1 MVAPELSLE
10 SAPSAAPGPRET
22 VARFGQM
29 TRTLTIEQCAWL
41 ALFIGAVLTRFWDL
55 GSRALHHDESLHAW
69 FSYQY
74 AIGKGYQHDPL
85 MHGPFLFHLNAL
97 VYVLFGATD
106 ASSRYG
112 PALFGVILVMLPIL
126 LRPLIGRWGALIC
139 AFLLLVSP
147 SILYYS
153 RLLRHDVY
161 LMTFTFLVLVAIA
174 RYVQTQQGRWVFV
187 GMIALAMAHANHEAS
202 YIIAVLLGAF
212 LFIIITWRVAKSLL
226 IATVVYLAAAGAT
239 LLVLPKVLKWEKLP
253 KIPWDTQAPGGS
265 EVTWAHWGPYLRT
278 MLFHPMILSFLI
290 VTVLYL
296 CTAVYILGTLR
307 LRETEPGTT
316 PNDRLFGGGGM
327 TTVVG
332 AFHRLLAEKRVLFGA
347 AGIAFFFWALLYS
360 SLFTNVGGLF
370 IGAFYSGIYWAGQQD
385 VFRGGQPWYYF
396 LFLFPLSGPI
406 AFLFGI
412 AAGGVTVGRF
422 IAYVRG
428 TRVMTIRLFTQVM
441 LLWYGV
447 GMLAV
452 LSGAGEK
459 MPWLVCHIILPFTI
473 LAASLLG
480 EAVEYLTAAWRMPV
494 RDRLPAFDPRPA
506 GAFGI
511 VATARPT
518 RTASHVRVSRRLLDS
533 SVIGGVIL
541 FLTGWFFA
549 VSHISANPAGDIR
562 LLLLAMPV
570 ILIAFFAAYAIQ
582 VGLKRALAV
591 AAIAVAI
598 PLALF
603 EVHLGWHLAFFA
615 GDVPTDML
623 VYTQTAPDMPMMMR
637 EINTL
642 SKERTGGYGL
652 PIWYSS
658 ATVWPMNWYL
668 RDYVTTPSA
677 TDPTS
682 MAAHFMG
689 SSLTA
694 PPPDDVAII
703 MVAQEDFSAAGGWED
718 QYLTNYERT
727 DYAMRWWFPEEIY
740 RSFTYSPLAPRP
752 DYPGLW
758 KPGIVPAHTDPTTG
772 KVVAAAP
779 GDVRPTWGDTLK
791 KAWQSISALG
801 NAPHT
806 TQVDANGVQTVVPT
820 TAPEPASNLWRFVAL
835 REPPHVFD
843 PPYGFHL
850 YVRKDLVRE
859 FNGIRY

>member
-1 MVAPELSLE
+1 MNTPTQSV
-10 SAPSAAPGPRET
+10 SAHSGPRDAIARLGEQVHIVT
-22 VARFGQM
+22 V
-29 TRTLTIEQCAWL
+29 EQCVWL

-85 MHGPFLFHLNAL
+85 MHGPFLFHLSAL
-97 VYVLFGATD
+97 IYALFGATD

-112 PALFGVILVMLPIL
+112 PALFGVILVMLSIL

-139 AFLLLVSP
+139 GFLLLISP

-153 RLLRHDVY
+153 RLLRHDIY

-239 LLVLPKVLKWEKLP
+239 LLVLPKVFMWEKLP

-278 MLFHPMILSFLI
+278 MLFNPMIFSFLI

-316 PNDRLFGGGGM
+316 PNDRLFGGWGM

-332 AFHRLLAEKRVLFGA
+332 AFHRLIAEKRVLVGA

-360 SLFTNVGGLF
+360 SLFTNIGGIF
-370 IGAFYSGIYWAGQQD
+370 SGAFYSGIYWAGQQD

-422 IAYVRG
+422 IVYVLGKRA
-428 TRVMTIRLFTQVM
+428 MTIRLFTQVM
-441 LLWYGV
+441 LLWYGF
-447 GMLAV
+447 GMFAV
-452 LSGAGEK
+452 LSEAGEK

-473 LAASLLG
+473 LSASLLG
-480 EAVEYLTAAWRMPV
+480 EAVEYLTAAWRVPTLA
-494 RDRLPAFDPRPA
+494 RLPAYDPRPA

-518 RTASHVRVSRRLLDS
+518 RAASHVRVSRRLLDS
-533 SVIGGVIL
+533 SVIGCVIL
-541 FLTGWFFA
+541 FLTGWFFG

-562 LLLLAMPV
+562 LLLVAMPV

-582 VGLKRALAV
+582 VGAKRALAA
-591 AAIAVAI
+591 AAIAVAL

-623 VYTQTAPDMPMMMR
+623 VYTQTSPDIPMMMHD
-637 EINTL
+637 INQL
-642 SKERTGGYGL
+642 SLERTGSEDGL
-652 PIWYSS
+652 EIWDS
-658 ATVWPMNWYL
+658 ASTTWPMNWYL
-668 RDYVTTPSA
+668 RQYIIAGNVRTFGTGVAGQVVGAP
-677 TDPTS
+677 PETS
-682 MAAHFMG
+682 
-689 SSLTA
+689 
-694 PPPDDVAII
+694 PPPDEVAII
-703 MVAQEDFSAAGGWED
+703 MVGNDDFGPWED
-718 QYLTNYERT
+718 QYLQNYERT

-740 RSFTYSPLAPRP
+740 RSFTYSPPAPRP

-758 KPGIVPAHTDPTTG
+758 KVNAFG
-772 KVVAAAP
+772 KEVK
-779 GDVRPTWGDTLK
+779 PTWSDTLK
-791 KAWQSISALG
+791 KAWQSIRALADPPKTTDGTQG
-801 NAPHT
+801 NANAAIQSTSP
-806 TQVDANGVQTVVPT
+806 APT
-820 TAPEPASNLWRFVAL
+820 NDLWRFVAL

-843 PPYGFHL
+843 QPYGFHL

-859 FNGIRY
+859 FNGLRY

>member
-1 MVAPELSLE
+1 MVAAEMSPE
-10 SAPSAAPGPRET
+10 PAAPVPTAPRDT
-22 VARFGQM
+22 LARLGQM
-29 TRTLTIEQCAWL
+29 THTITVEQCAYL
-41 ALFIGAVLTRFWDL
+41 TIFVSAVLTRFWDL

-69 FSYQY
+69 FSYNY

-97 VYVLFGATD
+97 VYALFGATD

-139 AFLLLVSP
+139 SFLLLISP

-153 RLLRHDVY
+153 RLIRHDIY
-161 LMTFTFLVLVAIA
+161 LMTFTFLVLVALA

-187 GMIALAMAHANHEAS
+187 GIIALALAHTNHEAS

-212 LFIIITWRVAKSLL
+212 LFLIITWRVAKSLL
-226 IATVVYLAAAGAT
+226 AATIVYLAVAAVC
-239 LLVLPKVLKWEKLP
+239 LLALPKFLHFEKLP
-253 KIPWDTQAPGGS
+253 KIPWDAQAG
-265 EVTWAHWGPYLRT
+265 EVNWAHWRPYLRT
-278 MLFHPMILSFLI
+278 LLFHPMIYSFLI

-296 CTAVYILGTLR
+296 CAAVYILGTLR

-316 PNDRLFGGGGM
+316 PNDRLFGGWGM

-332 AFHRLLAEKRVLFGA
+332 AFHRLLAEKRILFGA
-347 AGIAFFFWALLYS
+347 AGIASFFWTLLYS
-360 SLFTNVGGLF
+360 SLFTNIGGIF
-370 IGAFYSGIYWAGQQD
+370 SGAFYSGIYWAGQQD

-396 LFLFPLSGPI
+396 AFLFPLSGPV
-406 AFLFGI
+406 AFFFGI

-428 TRVMTIRLFTQVM
+428 KRAMTMRLFTQIM
-441 LLWYGV
+441 LLWYGF
-447 GMLAV
+447 GMFAV

-480 EAVEYLTAAWRMPV
+480 EAVEYLTAAWRSPV
-494 RDRLPAFDPRPA
+494 RHGLPAFNPRPA

-511 VATARPT
+511 VAAARPT
-518 RTASHVRVSRRLLDS
+518 REISRVRVSPRLLDS
-533 SVIGGVIL
+533 GVIGAVVL
-541 FLTGWFFA
+541 FLTSWFFA
-549 VSHISANPAGDIR
+549 VSRISANPAGDIR
-562 LLLLAMPV
+562 LLLLAMPIV
-570 ILIAFFAAYAIQ
+570 LIAFFAAYTIQ
-582 VGLKRALAV
+582 VGVRRALAV
-591 AAIAVAI
+591 AAIGLAL

-603 EVHLGWHLAFFA
+603 EVHLGWHLAFFG
-615 GDVPTDML
+615 GDTPTDML
-623 VYTQTAPDMPMMMR
+623 VYTQTSPDIPMMMR

-642 SKERTGGYGL
+642 SQERTGGDNL

-668 RDYVTTPSA
+668 RDYVA
-677 TDPTS
+677 TG
-682 MAAHFMG
+682 AAHFLG

-694 PPPDDVAII
+694 PPPDDAAII
-703 MVAQEDFSAAGGWED
+703 MVANDDFGPWED
-718 QYLTNYERT
+718 QNLTNYERT
-727 DYAMRWWFPEEIY
+727 DYVMRWWFPEEIY
-740 RSFTYSPLAPRP
+740 RSFTYSPPAPRP

-758 KPGIVPAHTDPTTG
+758 KQGIIPQHVDPTTG
-772 KVVAAAP
+772 KVVPAAQ
-779 GDVRPTWGDTLK
+779 GEIRPSWGDTLK
-791 KAWQSISALG
+791 KAWQSIRALADPPQTQRVYQT
-801 NAPHT
+801 NARGESVDT
-806 TQVDANGVQTVVPT
+806 TLSTPA
-820 TAPEPASNLWRFVAL
+820 PASNFWRFVAL
-835 REPPHVFD
+835 REPPHTID
-843 PPYGFHL
+843 SYNFHL

>member
-1 MVAPELSLE
+1 LEKRIVVAPELSLD
-10 SAPSAAPGPRET
+10 SAAPTPRET
-22 VARFGQM
+22 LARFGQM
-29 TRTLTIEQCAWL
+29 TRTMTIEQCAWL

-85 MHGPFLFHLNAL
+85 MHGPFLFHLSAL
-97 VYVLFGATD
+97 IYALFGATD

-139 AFLLLVSP
+139 AFLLLISP

-153 RLLRHDVY
+153 RLIRHDIY

-187 GMIALAMAHANHEAS
+187 GMIALALAHTNHEAS

-253 KIPWDTQAPGGS
+253 KIPWDAQAG
-265 EVTWAHWGPYLRT
+265 EVNWAHWGPYLRT

-316 PNDRLFGGGGM
+316 PNDRLFGGWGM

-360 SLFTNVGGLF
+360 SLFTNIGGIF
-370 IGAFYSGIYWAGQQD
+370 SGAFYSGIYWAGQQD

-422 IAYVRG
+422 IAYVFGKRA
-428 TRVMTIRLFTQVM
+428 MTIRLFTQVM
-441 LLWYGV
+441 LLWYGF
-447 GMLAV
+447 GMFAV
-452 LSGAGEK
+452 LTEAGEK

-473 LAASLLG
+473 LSASLLG
-480 EAVEYLTAAWRMPV
+480 EAVEYLTATWRMPV
-494 RDRLPAFDPRPA
+494 LDRLPAFDPRPA

-518 RTASHVRVSRRLLDS
+518 RAVSHVRVSRQLLDS
-533 SVIGGVIL
+533 SVIGIVIL

-562 LLLLAMPV
+562 LLLVALPV

-591 AAIAVAI
+591 AAMGIAI

-603 EVHLGWHLAFFA
+603 EIHLGWHLAFFA

-623 VYTQTAPDMPMMMR
+623 VYTQTAPDIPMMMQ
-637 EINTL
+637 EIDTL
-642 SKERTGGYGL
+642 SKERTGGANL

-668 RDYVTTPSA
+668 RDYVGTG
-677 TDPTS
+677 
-682 MAAHFMG
+682 AAHFMG
-689 SSLTA
+689 SALTA
-694 PPPDDVAII
+694 PPPDDAAIV
-703 MVAQEDFSAAGGWED
+703 MVANEDFGPWED

-727 DYAMRWWFPEEIY
+727 DYVMRWWFPEEIY
-740 RSFTYSPLAPRP
+740 RSFTYSPPAPRP

-758 KPGIVPAHTDPTTG
+758 KQGIVPAHTDPTTG
-772 KVVAAAP
+772 KVIAAAP
-779 GDVRPTWGDTLK
+779 GDVRPTWSDTLK
-791 KAWQSISALG
+791 KAWQSISALS
-801 NAPHT
+801 NAPQTTTT
-806 TQVDANGVQTVVPT
+806 TQYNAKNEPVVVQT
-820 TAPEPASNLWRFVAL
+820 TAPEPASNFWRFVAL
-835 REPPHVFD
+835 REPPHTIES
-843 PPYGFHL
+843 YNFHL

>member
-1 MVAPELSLE
+1 MVTGEMSLDPATPVAPT
-10 SAPSAAPGPRET
+10 PRET
-22 VARFGQM
+22 LARYAQM
-29 TRTLTIEQCAWL
+29 ARTITIEQCAYL
-41 ALFIGAVLTRFWDL
+41 ALFVSAVLTRFWDL

-97 VYVLFGATD
+97 VYALFGASD

-139 AFLLLVSP
+139 SFLLLISP

-153 RLLRHDVY
+153 RLIRHDIY

-174 RYVQTQQGRWVFV
+174 RYVQTQRSHWVFV
-187 GMIALAMAHANHEAS
+187 GMIALALAHTNHEAS
-202 YIIAVLLGAF
+202 YIIALLLAAF

-226 IATVVYLAAAGAT
+226 IATIIYLAVTGAT
-239 LLVLPKVLKWEKLP
+239 LLVLPKLFKWEKLP
-253 KIPWDTQAPGGS
+253 KIPWDAQAG
-265 EVTWAHWGPYLRT
+265 EMNWAHWGPYLHT
-278 MLFHPMILSFLI
+278 LLFHPMIFSFLI

-316 PNDRLFGGGGM
+316 PNDRLFGGWGM

-360 SLFTNVGGLF
+360 SLFTNIGGIF
-370 IGAFYSGIYWAGQQD
+370 SGAFYSGIYWAGQQD

-396 LFLFPLSGPI
+396 AFLFPLSGPI

-428 TRVMTIRLFTQVM
+428 KRAMTMRLFTQIM
-441 LLWYGV
+441 LLWYGF
-447 GMLAV
+447 GMFAV
-452 LSGAGEK
+452 LSEAGEK

-494 RDRLPAFDPRPA
+494 LERLPALDPRPA

-511 VATARPT
+511 VATARPM
-518 RTASHVRVSRRLLDS
+518 RAISHVHISRRLLDS
-533 SVIGGVIL
+533 SVIGGTIL

-549 VSHISANPAGDIR
+549 VSRISANPAGDIR
-562 LLLLAMPV
+562 FLVLAMP
-570 ILIAFFAAYAIQ
+570 ILLIAFFAAYAIQ

-591 AAIAVAI
+591 AAIGIAL
-598 PLALF
+598 PLTLF
-603 EVHLGWHLAFFA
+603 EVHLGWHLSFFA

-623 VYTQTAPDMPMMMR
+623 VYTQTSPDIPMMMR
-637 EINTL
+637 EIDTL
-642 SKERTGGYGL
+642 SKERTDGYNL

-668 RDYVTTPSA
+668 RDYVA
-677 TDPTS
+677 TG
-682 MAAHFMG
+682 AAHFLG

-694 PPPDDVAII
+694 QPPDDAAIV
-703 MVAQEDFSAAGGWED
+703 MVANEDFGPWED

-727 DYAMRWWFPEEIY
+727 DYVMRWWFPEEIY
-740 RSFTYSPLAPRP
+740 RSFTYSPPAPRP

-758 KPGIVPAHTDPTTG
+758 KQGIVPQHIDPTTG
-772 KVVAAAP
+772 KIVAAAP
-779 GDVRPTWGDTLK
+779 GEVRPTWGDTLK

-801 NAPHT
+801 RGPKTTRVYAANAQNTPQDVT
-806 TQVDANGVQTVVPT
+806 TTS
-820 TAPEPASNLWRFVAL
+820 PEPASNVWRFVAL
-835 REPPHVFD
+835 REPPHTID
-843 PPYGFHL
+843 SYNFHL

-859 FNGIRY
+859 FNGIRYS

>member
-1 MVAPELSLE
+1 VVAPELSLE
-10 SAPSAAPGPRET
+10 PAPSAAPTPRAT
-22 VARFGQM
+22 VARLGQT

-97 VYVLFGATD
+97 VYALFGATD

-153 RLLRHDVY
+153 RLIRHDIY

-174 RYVQTQQGRWVFV
+174 RYVQTQQSRWVFV
-187 GMIALAMAHANHEAS
+187 GMIALALAHTNHEAS

-226 IATVVYLAAAGAT
+226 IATVVYFAAAGTT
-239 LLVLPKVLKWEKLP
+239 LLVLPKLLKWEKLP

-265 EVTWAHWGPYLRT
+265 EMTWGHWGPYLHT
-278 MLFHPMILSFLI
+278 LLFNPMIFSFLI
-290 VTVLYL
+290 VTVLYC

-316 PNDRLFGGGGM
+316 PNDRLFGGWGM

-347 AGIAFFFWALLYS
+347 AGIAFFFWTLLYS
-360 SLFTNVGGLF
+360 SLFTNIGGIF
-370 IGAFYSGIYWAGQQD
+370 SGAFYSGIYWAGQQD

-406 AFLFGI
+406 AFIFGI

-422 IAYVRG
+422 ISYVRG
-428 TRVMTIRLFTQVM
+428 KRAMTIRLFTQVM
-441 LLWYGV
+441 LLWYGF
-447 GMLAV
+447 GMFAV

-480 EAVEYLTAAWRMPV
+480 EAVEYLTAAWRVPTL
-494 RDRLPAFDPRPA
+494 DRLPAFDPRPA

-518 RTASHVRVSRRLLDS
+518 RAVGHVRVSRRLLDS
-533 SVIGGVIL
+533 SVIGCVIL

-549 VSHISANPAGDIR
+549 VSRISANPAGDIR
-562 LLLLAMPV
+562 LLLVAMPV
-570 ILIAFFAAYAIQ
+570 ILIAFFAVYAIQ
-582 VGLKRALAV
+582 VGVKRALAV
-591 AAIAVAI
+591 CSRSI
-598 PLALF
+598 LAGISPF
-603 EVHLGWHLAFFA
+603 SPA
-615 GDVPTDML
+615 MC
-623 VYTQTAPDMPMMMR
+623 R
-637 EINTL
+637 
-642 SKERTGGYGL
+642 RTC
-652 PIWYSS
+652 SS
-658 ATVWPMNWYL
+658 
-668 RDYVTTPSA
+668 TPK
-677 TDPTS
+677 
-682 MAAHFMG
+682 
-689 SSLTA
+689 
-694 PPPDDVAII
+694 
-703 MVAQEDFSAAGGWED
+703 
-718 QYLTNYERT
+718 
-727 DYAMRWWFPEEIY
+727 
-740 RSFTYSPLAPRP
+740 PRR
-752 DYPGLW
+752 
-758 KPGIVPAHTDPTTG
+758 IC
-772 KVVAAAP
+772 
-779 GDVRPTWGDTLK
+779 R
-791 KAWQSISALG
+791 
-801 NAPHT
+801 
-806 TQVDANGVQTVVPT
+806 
-820 TAPEPASNLWRFVAL
+820 
-835 REPPHVFD
+835 
-843 PPYGFHL
+843 
-850 YVRKDLVRE
+850 
-859 FNGIRY
+859 

>member
-1 MVAPELSLE
+1 VVAPELTLE
-10 SAPSAAPGPRET
+10 PATSAAPTPRET
-22 VARFGQM
+22 LVRLGQM
-29 TRTLTIEQCAWL
+29 ARTMTIEQCAWL
-41 ALFIGAVLTRFWDL
+41 ALFVGAVLTRFWDL

-97 VYVLFGATD
+97 VYALFGATD

-139 AFLLLVSP
+139 SFLLLISP

-153 RLLRHDVY
+153 RLIRHDVY

-187 GMIALAMAHANHEAS
+187 GMIALALAHTNHEAS

-212 LFIIITWRVAKSLL
+212 LFIIITWHVAKSLL
-226 IATVVYLAAAGAT
+226 IATIVYLVAAGTT

-253 KIPWDTQAPGGS
+253 KIPWDAQAG
-265 EVTWAHWGPYLRT
+265 EMNWAHWAPYLRT
-278 MLFHPMILSFLI
+278 LLFHPMIFSFLI

-316 PNDRLFGGGGM
+316 PNDRLFGGWGV
-327 TTVVG
+327 TTVIG

-360 SLFTNVGGLF
+360 SLFTNIGGIF
-370 IGAFYSGIYWAGQQD
+370 SGAFYSGIYWAGQQD

-412 AAGGVTVGRF
+412 AAGGVTVTRF

-428 TRVMTIRLFTQVM
+428 TRAMTIRLFTQVM

-447 GMLAV
+447 GMFAV
-452 LSGAGEK
+452 LSEAGEK

-480 EAVEYLTAAWRMPV
+480 EVVEYLTAAWRVPGQ
-494 RDRLPAFDPRPA
+494 DRLPAFNPRPA
-506 GAFGI
+506 GVFGI
-511 VATARPT
+511 VASVRPT
-518 RTASHVRVSRRLLDS
+518 PAVSYSHVRFSRRLLDS

-541 FLTGWFFA
+541 FLAGWFFT
-549 VSHISANPAGDIR
+549 VSRISANPADDIR
-562 LLLLAMPV
+562 LLLVAMPV
-570 ILIAFFAAYAIQ
+570 VLIAFFAAYAIQ

-591 AAIAVAI
+591 AAIGIAI

-623 VYTQTAPDMPMMMR
+623 VYTQTSPDMPMMMQ
-637 EINTL
+637 EIDTL
-642 SKERTGGYGL
+642 SKERTGGASL

-668 RDYVTTPSA
+668 RDYVA
-677 TDPTS
+677 TG
-682 MAAHFMG
+682 AAHFLG

-694 PPPDDVAII
+694 APPDDAAIV
-703 MVAQEDFSAAGGWED
+703 MVANEDFGPWEE

-727 DYAMRWWFPEEIY
+727 DYVMRWWFPEEIY
-740 RSFTYSPLAPRP
+740 RSFTYSPPAPRP

-758 KPGIVPAHTDPTTG
+758 KQRIVAQHTDPATG

-779 GDVRPTWGDTLK
+779 GNVHPSWGDTLK

-801 NAPHT
+801 NAPQT
-806 TQVDANGVQTVVPT
+806 TRTTRLDTNGVQTVVPT
-820 TAPEPASNLWRFVAL
+820 TSPEPASNFWRFVAL
-835 REPPHVFD
+835 REPPHTID
-843 PPYGFHL
+843 GYNFHL

>member
-1 MVAPELSLE
+1 MVAPELSLDP
-10 SAPSAAPGPRET
+10 ATSAAPTPRET
-22 VARFGQM
+22 LARLGQM
-29 TRTLTIEQCAWL
+29 TRTITIEQCAWL

-97 VYVLFGATD
+97 VYALFGATD

-153 RLLRHDVY
+153 RLIRHDIY

-174 RYVQTQQGRWVFV
+174 RYVQTQQARWVFV
-187 GMIALAMAHANHEAS
+187 GMIALALAHTNHEAS

-226 IATVVYLAAAGAT
+226 IATVVYLAAAATT

-253 KIPWDTQAPGGS
+253 KIPWDAQAG
-265 EVTWAHWGPYLRT
+265 EMNWAHWGPYLRT
-278 MLFHPMILSFLI
+278 MLFHPMIFSFLI
-290 VTVLYL
+290 VTALYL

-307 LRETEPGTT
+307 LREAEPGTT
-316 PNDRLFGGGGM
+316 PNDRLFGGWGM

-332 AFHRLLAEKRVLFGA
+332 AFHRLLAEKRVLIGA
-347 AGIAFFFWALLYS
+347 AGIAFFFWTLLYS
-360 SLFTNVGGLF
+360 SLFTNIGGIF
-370 IGAFYSGIYWAGQQD
+370 SGAFYSGIYWAGQQD

-396 LFLFPLSGPI
+396 LFLFPLSGPVS
-406 AFLFGI
+406 FLFGI

-428 TRVMTIRLFTQVM
+428 KRAMTIRLFTQVM
-441 LLWYGV
+441 LLWYGF
-447 GMLAV
+447 GMFAV

-480 EAVEYLTAAWRMPV
+480 EVVEYLTAAWRVPV
-494 RDRLPAFDPRPA
+494 LDRLPAFDPRPA
-506 GAFGI
+506 GAFSI
-511 VATARPT
+511 VAIARPT
-518 RTASHVRVSRRLLDS
+518 RAVSHSLVRVSRRLLDN

-562 LLLLAMPV
+562 LLLVAMPV

-582 VGLKRALAV
+582 VGPRRALAV
-591 AAIAVAI
+591 AAIGIAI

-623 VYTQTAPDMPMMMR
+623 VYTQTSPDMPMMMR

-642 SKERTGGYGL
+642 SKERTGGDNL

-668 RDYVTTPSA
+668 RDYVA
-677 TDPTS
+677 TG
-682 MAAHFMG
+682 AAHFMG

-694 PPPDDVAII
+694 PPPDDAAIV
-703 MVAQEDFSAAGGWED
+703 MVANEDFGPWED

-727 DYAMRWWFPEEIY
+727 DYVMRWWFPEEIY

-758 KPGIVPAHTDPTTG
+758 KPGIVPAHTDPATG
-772 KVVAAAP
+772 KVVPAAP

-801 NAPHT
+801 NAPHMT
-806 TQVDANGVQTVVPT
+806 SATQVNANGVQTVVQT
-820 TAPEPASNLWRFVAL
+820 TTPEPASNFWRFVAL
-835 REPPHVFD
+835 REPPHTIES
-843 PPYGFHL
+843 YNFHL